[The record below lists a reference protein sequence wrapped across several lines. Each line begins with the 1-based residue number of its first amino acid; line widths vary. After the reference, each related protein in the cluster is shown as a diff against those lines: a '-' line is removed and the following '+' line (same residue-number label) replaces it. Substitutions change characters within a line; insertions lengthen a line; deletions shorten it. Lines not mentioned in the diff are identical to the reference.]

1 MRVCT
6 EDIWGGFFAS
16 CVRHLV
22 LSFLLV
28 VEMNIC
34 VGRDVGHN
42 WQRGHV

>member
-1 MRVCT
+1 VGSLRPVY
-6 EDIWGGFFAS
+6 
-16 CVRHLV
+16 V

>member
-1 MRVCT
+1 MFVLRIYGV
-6 EDIWGGFFAS
+6 GS
-16 CVRHLV
+16 LRPVYV